1 MDSTVLGDQIF
12 KEGRVL
18 HNNFLPFILLTLA
31 GISAESSWTAE
42 AQEMQQQQSSLPEK
56 GRKTCSNMEQSG
68 MFIPKKIKKSKMLIT
83 AVLWYRV
90 LSCSQLPA
98 KVSSF
103 HLYVVFP
110 SLKGYLFFKYF
121 VLCRG
126 CSWNP
131 LHSTYAFY
139 KNAESL
145 ECFCF
150 CCSWCDKAEEKH
162 SEQALY
168 EQVIEMSTASCVEY
182 VLRLSIWV
190 WQSIHKLQHC
200 FYWGNPTLKLF
211 S

>member
-1 MDSTVLGDQIF
+1 MLRVPEQRKHKKCSSS
-12 KEGRVL
+12 RVL
-18 HNNFLPFILLTLA
+18 CLKKEEKLA
-31 GISAESSWTAE
+31 VIWN
-42 AQEMQQQQSSLPEK
+42 K
-56 GRKTCSNMEQSG
+56 VVCSYQ
-68 MFIPKKIKKSKMLIT
+68 KKIKKSKMLIT

-162 SEQALY
+162 SEQVLY
-168 EQVIEMSTASCVEY
+168 EQVIEMSTASSVEY